1 MCGERVLL
9 PDGPMPE
16 GWEAEVAVEMRQ
28 IEGMSPEQVLRELL
42 ALRAKDVKVLGCGEG
57 MEVED

>member
-1 MCGERVLL
+1 MLL